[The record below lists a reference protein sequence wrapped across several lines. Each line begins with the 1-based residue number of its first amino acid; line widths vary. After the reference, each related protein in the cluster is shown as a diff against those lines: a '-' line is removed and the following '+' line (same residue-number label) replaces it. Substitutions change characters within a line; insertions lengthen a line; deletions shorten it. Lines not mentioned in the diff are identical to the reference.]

1 MNVIIVGCGRTGS
14 RLARSLA
21 DARNRVNVV
30 DTNRHAA
37 DSIPRALLDSGAVQL
52 LRIIEGDGT
61 LSETLNEADIDEA
74 DAVFALTG
82 KDTLNGLAAL
92 KAKLVFRVMTVVAA
106 VKDPDACN
114 VYESLGVVCV
124 NPSALLEGE
133 ILAAVPQLTPQT
145 PAGAEE

>member
-21 DARNRVNVV
+21 DARNHVNVV

-37 DSIPRALLDSGAVQL
+37 DSIPRALLDSGAV
-52 LRIIEGDGT
+52 RIIEGDGT

-106 VKDPDACN
+106 IKDPDACN
-114 VYESLGVVCV
+114 VYESLGVMCV

-145 PAGAEE
+145 PPGAEE